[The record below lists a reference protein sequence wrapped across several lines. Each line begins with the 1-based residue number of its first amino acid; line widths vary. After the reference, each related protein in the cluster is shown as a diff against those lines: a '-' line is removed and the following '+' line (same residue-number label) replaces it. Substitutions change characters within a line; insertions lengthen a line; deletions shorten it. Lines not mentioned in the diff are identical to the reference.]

1 MRVTDKHVF
10 FWGEFPSNWYKCH
23 FTVKH
28 NGKELD
34 FFNSEQ
40 YFMWMKA
47 ITFGDETT
55 ALRILME
62 GKNPK
67 MAKTLGRLVKNYDD
81 KKWNEVRYQIM
92 VDANYYKYSQS
103 EELKELLLNPEFDGK
118 HFVEASP
125 LDGIWGIKCG
135 ETEALDDK
143 SNWNGQNLLGK
154 ALDEVREMLLNEKNK
169 S

>member
-1 MRVTDKHVF
+1 MRVTDKHIF
-10 FWGEFPSNWYKCH
+10 FWGEWPSNWYKCY
-23 FTVKH
+23 FKVKQDD
-28 NGKELD
+28 KEYD

-81 KKWNEVRYQIM
+81 KKWNEIRYQIM
-92 VDANYYKYSQS
+92 VNANYYKYSQS
-103 EELKELLLNPEFDGK
+103 EELKELLLNPEFDDK

-143 SNWNGQNLLGK
+143 SNWNGLNLLGK
-154 ALDEVREMLLNEKNK
+154 ALDEVREKLKGNTV
-169 S
+169 

>member
-1 MRVTDKHVF
+1 
-10 FWGEFPSNWYKCH
+10 
-23 FTVKH
+23 
-28 NGKELD
+28 
-34 FFNSEQ
+34 
-40 YFMWMKA
+40 MWMKA
-47 ITFGDETT
+47 ITFGDEAT

-81 KKWNEVRYQIM
+81 KKWNEVRYKIM

-103 EELKELLLNPEFDGK
+103 EELKELLLNPEFNGK